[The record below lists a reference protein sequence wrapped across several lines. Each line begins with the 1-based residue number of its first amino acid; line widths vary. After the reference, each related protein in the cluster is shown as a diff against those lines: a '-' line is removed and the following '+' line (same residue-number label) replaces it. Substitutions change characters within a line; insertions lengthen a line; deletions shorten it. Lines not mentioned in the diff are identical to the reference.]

1 MNDPPPSISPRNN
14 LAKRG
19 VNRNCREL
27 SQAMIRTAFHASKQ
41 SVSGTVVVAAHEKE
55 QNRPELSRTHTFGA
69 GLHFCK
75 GVI

>member
-1 MNDPPPSISPRNN
+1 
-14 LAKRG
+14 
-19 VNRNCREL
+19 
-27 SQAMIRTAFHASKQ
+27 MIRTAFHASKQ